1 MSYKY
6 LVKMANYYEKNNN
19 LKKAQMIDEALELLA
34 KEQLED
40 KTKFFS
46 DFFNGIYVQLYM
58 STKNLFDNYIETMDD
73 MISVISHKYDLD
85 SFGQP
90 KDISEM
96 SDSIKSILSS
106 MKDDSSEEAM
116 YLKETLNIIKTS
128 IEDYKRIF

>member
-1 MSYKY
+1 
-6 LVKMANYYEKNNN
+6 
-19 LKKAQMIDEALELLA
+19 
-34 KEQLED
+34 
-40 KTKFFS
+40 
-46 DFFNGIYVQLYM
+46 M